1 MERLVAFVLHSF
13 FEYLHTLEG
22 ADHFWHSSEAI
33 IPREKMQQ
41 VRPGTSYIVIKHT
54 DLNLVR
60 ILCIT
65 QQLELDLSFC
75 VESSQSL

>member
-1 MERLVAFVLHSF
+1 MERLVAFVLQSF

-41 VRPGTSYIVIKHT
+41 VKPGTSYIVIKH
-54 DLNLVR
+54 R
-60 ILCIT
+60 
-65 QQLELDLSFC
+65 F
-75 VESSQSL
+75 ESCQNSQHYTTT